1 MTYTM
6 CRKTKLVPPPTRYLN
21 TIKQGYKDCKLN
33 IKSLNFVLSQLK
45 HI

>member
-6 CRKTKLVPPPTRYLN
+6 VQKTQFRYPTDLYLN

-33 IKSLNFVLSQLK
+33 KKYLNKALMLSR
-45 HI
+45 

>member
-1 MTYTM
+1 MSYTM
-6 CRKTKLVPPPTRYLN
+6 SRKTKLVPPPTRYLN

-33 IKSLNFVLSQLK
+33 IKSLNLVLSQLK